1 MLSVLKLTSLRI
13 VIMEFE
19 DEAIVLA
26 ARSHGETGAI
36 AHVLTENHGI
46 YAAHIAG
53 GASRRIKPL
62 LQAGSSVAFSYRARN
77 ADQLGAATLE
87 ASGASPDLLDEP
99 LGLLGLQCACI
110 MTQKV
115 LPERETH
122 TGAYHALSALITLLA
137 FEDIWPAIYVR
148 YEAGLLE
155 SLGYGLDLSACAV
168 TGEHDQLV
176 YVSPK
181 SGRAV
186 SRKAGEAYKDKLLG
200 LPGFM
205 LSSQGGLEAGD
216 IARGLELTGFFLERH
231 VFHPHN
237 KPLPDIRMR
246 LKESLI
252 NNGL

>member
-1 MLSVLKLTSLRI
+1 
-13 VIMEFE
+13 MEFE
-19 DEAIVLA
+19 DDAIVLS

-36 AHVLTENHGI
+36 IHVLTESHGV

-62 LQAGSSVAFSYRARN
+62 LQAGSSVAFAYRARH

-87 ASGASPDLLDEP
+87 ASGQSPDLLDAP
-99 LGLLGLQCACI
+99 LGLLGLQCACA
-110 MTQKV
+110 MTQTV
-115 LPERETH
+115 LPERDSQP
-122 TGAYHALSALITLLA
+122 GAYHALSGLIGLFA
-137 FEDIWPAIYVR
+137 YRDIWPAVYVR

-155 SLGYGLDLSACAV
+155 ALGFGLDLSACAV
-168 TGEHDQLV
+168 SGERDDLI

-186 SRKAGEAYKDKLLG
+186 GRAAGEAYKDKLLR

-205 LSSQGGLEAGD
+205 LSSQGGLAEGD
-216 IARGLELTGFFLERH
+216 ILNGLELTGFFLERH

-237 KPLPDIRMR
+237 KPLPDIRLR
-246 LKESLI
+246 LKDSLSR
-252 NNGL
+252 

>member
-1 MLSVLKLTSLRI
+1 
-13 VIMEFE
+13 MEFE
-19 DEAIVLA
+19 DDAIVLS

-36 AHVLTENHGI
+36 VHVLTESHGV

-62 LQAGSSVAFSYRARN
+62 LQAGSNVAFSYRARH

-87 ASGASPDLLDEP
+87 ASGPSPDLLDEP
-99 LGLLGLQCACI
+99 LGLLGLQCACA
-110 MTQKV
+110 MTQTV
-115 LPERETH
+115 LPERESQP
-122 TGAYHALSALITLLA
+122 GAYHALSALIGLFA
-137 FEDIWPAIYVR
+137 FEDIWPAVYVR

-155 SLGYGLDLSACAV
+155 ALGFGLDLSACAV
-168 TGEHDQLV
+168 TGERDELL

-186 SRKAGEAYKDKLLG
+186 GRTAGAPYKNKLLP

-205 LSSQGGLEAGD
+205 LSSQGGLAEGD
-216 IARGLELTGFFLERH
+216 ILNGLELTGYFLERH

-237 KPLPDIRMR
+237 KPLPDIRLR
-246 LKESLI
+246 LKEALSR
-252 NNGL
+252 